1 MIAADVEELVVKYL
15 GQFFPNVGIDMPPNP
30 PMPFYLV
37 TALAS
42 PTDWITQVS
51 TVSVHAF
58 ASTHT
63 AAAVA
68 ARAMHAKM
76 NPYVFTPKLSF
87 SLTSGVAGI
96 DRFEVAEVPAWHTYE
111 DPNLFRYCGRYRIS
125 LRVNQS
131 S

>member
-1 MIAADVEELVVKYL
+1 MIAPDVEELVVKYL
-15 GQFFPNVGIDMPPNP
+15 SQFFPNVGIDMPSVP
-30 PMPFYLV
+30 PTPFYLV

-42 PTDWITQVS
+42 PSDWITQVS

-58 ASTHT
+58 ATTHT
-63 AAAVA
+63 GAAVA
-68 ARAMHAKM
+68 GRALHKVM
-76 NPYVFTPKLSF
+76 NPWVFTPKLSF
-87 SLTSGVAGI
+87 SLTSGTVGI
-96 DRFEVAEVPAWHTYE
+96 DRFEISEVPAWHSYE